1 MRAHAAVLLVALVVL
16 GGCLGGASL
25 DSQAETTT
33 AAPNASTATSTVPG
47 TTADGSQPALVRE
60 AEGHN
65 ERLNVT
71 QNATFV
77 VDDGSNVTVS
87 MAVANSAEER
97 RQGLM
102 FVTSLPRNHGMV
114 FVYPDAEHRTFWMKN
129 TYVPL
134 DMVFVAPN
142 GTVLNVEHADTQLN
156 ASTSELDRYSSEGDA
171 KYVVELPRGFANR
184 TGVGPGTQLRFNGS
198 APSAESSG

>member
-1 MRAHAAVLLVALVVL
+1 MRAHAVVLLVALVVL

-25 DSQAETTT
+25 DSQPETTT
-33 AAPNASTATSTVPG
+33 AAPNASDATSTAPG
-47 TTADGSQPALVRE
+47 TTAASQPAIVRE
-60 AEGHN
+60 AEGHS

-77 VDDGSNVTVS
+77 VDDGPNVTVS

-114 FVYPDAEHRTFWMKN
+114 FVYPDAESRTFWMKN

-184 TGVGPGTQLRFNGS
+184 TDVDPGTKLRFNGS